1 MKYHQLKA
9 FVTIVEEGSIRA
21 AARHLHLSPAAL
33 TKAIKELEHV
43 LGVSLIVRTTRGV
56 QLTAIGQ
63 QLNVRARL
71 IVAEMQR
78 AREDVEQARDGAVGS
93 LAAAITPATALTIL
107 PEAFAAFRRR
117 FPGARVNISEGFP
130 GTALRKLHDGTL
142 DFAVL
147 AMGAETIADE
157 FEHAPLYRSE
167 LVVVAR
173 HGHPLSHA
181 TSLAELVDADWL
193 LNLAPDSSSQVL
205 FDAFHRQGLPT
216 PTRIVECLS
225 YGVSHGLVQGSDLIT
240 AMPRQLLDFKW
251 QRSVSVLPLADT
263 IPPISMQIVTRRNS
277 PPTPAASLL
286 IDCLQDAARRRG
298 LA

>member
-9 FVTIVEEGSIRA
+9 FVTIVEKGSIRA

-78 AREDVEQARDGAVGS
+78 AREDVEQARDEAVGS

-117 FPGARVNISEGFP
+117 FPAARVNISEGFP
-130 GTALRKLHDGTL
+130 GTALRQLHDGTL

-147 AMGAETIADE
+147 AMGVDAIADE
-157 FEHAPLYRSE
+157 FEHAELYKSE

-181 TSLAELVDADWL
+181 TGLAELVDADWL
-193 LNLAPDSSSQVL
+193 LNLAPDSSAQVL
-205 FDAFHRQGLPT
+205 FDVFHQHGLPI
-216 PTRIVECLS
+216 PTHIVECLS

-251 QRSVSVLPLADT
+251 QSSVSVLPLEET
-263 IPPISMQIVTRRNS
+263 IAPISMQVITRRNS
-277 PPTPAASLL
+277 PPTPAASML
-286 IDCLQDAARRRG
+286 IDCLRDAARRRQ